1 MQGRGLR
8 QALLL
13 LGAAAAGAAAFTAP
27 PVALRGLPGGAHP
40 TSRLLSQQT
49 PRRRSGALR
58 EAAGASAGGAD
69 KRDQAFDLLDRDRD
83 GVLRGDELKLFTV
96 FNFGLDS
103 IDSAT
108 GRTVF
113 EFGIPSIENV
123 TPADIAELK
132 EDLDGIE
139 TFDLGDGVEI
149 VLGADRK
156 DRAAEPL
163 AQISRE
169 EFCAFVGKMYPGES
183 DQALAAVTAMLEQ
196 CAAS

>member
-1 MQGRGLR
+1 MQGSFGMR
-8 QALLL
+8 QALILL
-13 LGAAAAGAAAFTAP
+13 RLWAAAGGWGAAAFTAP
-27 PVALRGLPGGAHP
+27 PAALRGLWARIGGAHP
-40 TSRLLSQQT
+40 TSRLLSRQS
-49 PRRRSGALR
+49 PR

-69 KRDQAFDLLDRDRD
+69 KLNQAFDMFDRDRD

-96 FNFGLDS
+96 FNFG
-103 IDSAT
+103 IDSFDSS

-113 EFGIPSIENV
+113 EFGIPSIDSV

-169 EFCAFVGKMYPGES
+169 EFYAHVGKMYPGDS
-183 DQALAAVTAMLEQ
+183 DQALAAVTAMLDQ
-196 CAAS
+196 CAS